1 MVAAS
6 IKGGF
11 DMKSA
16 ILVAVSVL
24 ALAACNKGPSVD
36 LHNADTNQVSAAV
49 SRSGVMASDSMV
61 QPGLWESKV
70 TVLEMNIPG
79 MPAQYASQMKQEIAA
94 QRDRSSKNCVKPEDV
109 KKPREGFFGAD
120 KSCRYDH
127 FTMGGGKIDIAMV
140 CKQENLSNTTNMA
153 GTYTPTTY
161 SMDVSSVGAG
171 PQQGMTMKMHVDAK
185 RIGEC
190 TGKED

>member
-1 MVAAS
+1 MKQAVCVAAS
-6 IKGGF
+6 VIC
-11 DMKSA
+11 
-16 ILVAVSVL
+16 
-24 ALAACNKGPSVD
+24 LAACSKGPSVD
-36 LHNADTNQVSAAV
+36 VHNADTNQVSAAV
-49 SRSGVMASDSMV
+49 SRSGVMTSDSMV

-70 TVLEMNIPG
+70 SVLEMNIPG
-79 MPAQYASQMKQEIAA
+79 MPAQYANQMKQEIAA
-94 QRDRSSKNCVKPEDV
+94 QRDKSSKNCVKPEDV
-109 KKPREGFFGAD
+109 KKPKEGFFGAD

-140 CKQENLSNTTNMA
+140 CKQENLTNTTNMT

-161 SMDVSSVGAG
+161 SMDVSSIGSG